1 MKALLS
7 VTLLCLAV
15 AWLAPALA
23 GEQPTLSASTE
34 RATGGYYSLSW
45 DGAGDV
51 RYELQ
56 EAREP
61 GFDTPRPIYEGR
73 DTASVISGKP
83 DGDYFY
89 RVRTLSEAGPGPW
102 SEPARVSVAHHS
114 LARALQFFFVGA
126 LVFAVLVTV
135 IIRGTRED
143 RSAT

>member
-7 VTLLCLAV
+7 VTLMCLSV
-15 AWLAPALA
+15 AWLAPVLA
-23 GEQPTLSASTE
+23 EGQPTLSASTE
-34 RATGGYYSLSW
+34 RATGGYFSLSW
-45 DGAGDV
+45 DGASDMP
-51 RYELQ
+51 YELQ

-61 GFDTPRPIYEGR
+61 GFDSPRSIYEGR

-83 DGDYFY
+83 DGDFFY
-89 RVRTLSEAGPGPW
+89 RVRALNKAGPGPW

-143 RSAT
+143 RSET

>member
-1 MKALLS
+1 MKGLLTTS
-7 VTLLCLAV
+7 LLLLTV
-15 AWLAPALA
+15 VWLAPALA
-23 GEQPTLSASTE
+23 ETPPTLSASTE

-45 DGAGDV
+45 DGAGNV
-51 RYELQ
+51 HYELQ

-61 GFDTPRPIYEGR
+61 AFDSPRSIYEGR

-83 DGDYFY
+83 DGDFFY
-89 RVRTLSEAGPGPW
+89 RVRALSEAGPGPW

-114 LARALQFFFVGA
+114 LTRALQFFFVGA

-143 RSAT
+143 RSET